1 MLSEKQYGPYWSV
14 IWPIL
19 VGNMAHITPL
29 LVPPRGEE
37 WLIWLLGLIG
47 LIGLIG
53 PLWEIKNKL

>member
-1 MLSEKQYGPYWSV
+1 
-14 IWPIL
+14 
-19 VGNMAHITPL
+19 MAHITPL